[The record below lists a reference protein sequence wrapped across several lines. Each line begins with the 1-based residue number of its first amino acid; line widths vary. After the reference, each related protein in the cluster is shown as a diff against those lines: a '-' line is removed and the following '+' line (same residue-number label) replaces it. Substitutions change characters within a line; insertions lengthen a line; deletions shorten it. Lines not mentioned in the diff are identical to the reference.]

1 MSLVGQNPLLP
12 RRNIDGGYT
21 SINGHY
27 LATYL
32 RCRRDCLAVM
42 EWRRSRRRM
51 GEGLPR
57 PVHVSMRHREPCGQI
72 ALVELRGN
80 GVVAGRTGRHE
91 PSSTWHKSLTPRLHR
106 KILTAT

>member
-1 MSLVGQNPLLP
+1 MTERLRRARRAVHRTRIKTAPKDKAATRDTTPPMSLVGQNPLLP
-12 RRNIDGGYT
+12 RRNIDGGFT

-57 PVHVSMRHREPCGQI
+57 PVHVSMRHREPCGHC
-72 ALVELRGN
+72 AR
-80 GVVAGRTGRHE
+80 
-91 PSSTWHKSLTPRLHR
+91 
-106 KILTAT
+106 